1 MSGIRGNYNESKSLI
16 SGLGETAARW
26 SVNSSADLRLKD
38 ASVPTEVQPLKDK
51 IAVVTGASSGIGAA
65 TALALGSAGA
75 SVVLHARQN
84 RTGAERVAE
93 QIHRAGGKTLILL
106 ADLREQDQQDR
117 LAQDAWQ
124 WQDQVDIWVNNAGA
138 DVLTGEAA
146 SWSFEQKFAE
156 VWQVDVVGMLRLSRN
171 IGRRM
176 QQLADVQDRSII
188 NIGWDQAAQGMAG
201 DSGEMFAAT
210 KGAVMAFSRS
220 LAQSLAP
227 RVRVNCVAPGW
238 IRTAWG
244 NRASDDWQRRAQA
257 ESLVQRWGT
266 PEDVAQAILYL
277 ASPAASFVTGQVLS
291 VNGGFR
297 YGAADLPS

>member
-1 MSGIRGNYNESKSLI
+1 MSGNQGNYNESQSLI
-16 SGLGETAARW
+16 SGLAKPQARW
-26 SVNSSADLRLKD
+26 SVNSSAVLRLKD
-38 ASVPTEVQPLKDK
+38 ASVPPEVQPLTNK

-65 TALALGSAGA
+65 TALALGNAGA

-84 RTGAERVAE
+84 RSGAERVAE
-93 QIHRAGGKTLILL
+93 QIQRAGGQTLILL
-106 ADLREQDQQDR
+106 ADLREQDQQDQ

-124 WQDQVDIWVNNAGA
+124 WQDRVDIWVNNAGA
-138 DVLTGEAA
+138 DVLTGAA
-146 SWSFEQKFAE
+146 AHWSFEQKFAE
-156 VWQVDVVGMLRLSRN
+156 VWQVDVVGTMRLART

-176 QQLADVQDRSII
+176 EQLADGQDRSII
-188 NIGWDQAAQGMAG
+188 NIGWDQATQGMAG

-244 NRASDDWQRRAQA
+244 DRASAEWQRRARA
-257 ESLVQRWGT
+257 ESLVQRWGK
-266 PEDVAQAILYL
+266 PDDVAQAILYL
-277 ASPAASFVTGQVLS
+277 ASPAASFITGQVLS

>member
-1 MSGIRGNYNESKSLI
+1 M
-16 SGLGETAARW
+16 
-26 SVNSSADLRLKD
+26 
-38 ASVPTEVQPLKDK
+38 
-51 IAVVTGASSGIGAA
+51 VTGASSGIGAA
-65 TALALGSAGA
+65 TALALSGAGA
-75 SVVLHARQN
+75 DVILHARHN
-84 RTGAERVAE
+84 RQGLERTAD
-93 QIHRAGGKTLILL
+93 QLRPMGGQAYIVL

-117 LAQDAWQ
+117 LAEEAWS
-124 WQDQVDIWVNNAGA
+124 WQKRVDIWINNAGA

-146 SWSFEQKFAE
+146 RWTFEQKFAE
-156 VWQVDVVGMLRLSRN
+156 VWHVDVVGTLRLSRS

-176 QQLADVQDRSII
+176 QQLDDGQDRSII

-227 RVRVNCVAPGW
+227 NVRVNCVAPGW

-244 NRASDDWQRRAQA
+244 DNASESWQQRAMS

-277 ASPAASFVTGQVLS
+277 ASPAASFITGQILA

-297 YGAADLPS
+297 YGHE